1 MPTVH
6 YRSMCSLEKEPVKGL
21 LTQLPKWLWWLTLS
35 IWQGLESPKTQ
46 VSEHPTLWAASSQP
60 NRRIQQAEQHP
71 SLRTSRDQLPLFLLP
86 SLPGNGRS
94 CPWVWVKMNLSP
106 SHCFCKILFITQ
118 WATNGWECSFQFFF
132 YINKNYFEM
141 CVYVCAVCCIYVACV
156 SVCTCMHARTPV

>member
-6 YRSMCSLEKEPVKGL
+6 YRSMSSLEKEPVKGL

-71 SLRTSRDQLPLFLLP
+71 SLRMSRDQLLY
-86 SLPGNGRS
+86 S
-94 CPWVWVKMNLSP
+94 CYIASW
-106 SHCFCKILFITQ
+106 Q
-118 WATNGWECSFQFFF
+118 W
-132 YINKNYFEM
+132 
-141 CVYVCAVCCIYVACV
+141 
-156 SVCTCMHARTPV
+156 

>member
-6 YRSMCSLEKEPVKGL
+6 YSSMCSLEKEPVKGL

-60 NRRIQQAEQHP
+60 NRRTQQVEQHP
-71 SLRTSRDQLPLFLLP
+71 SLKMSRDQLPLFLLP
-86 SLPGNGRS
+86 SLPGKGRS

-106 SHCFCKILFITQ
+106 SHCFCKILFTTQ
-118 WATNGWECSFQFFF
+118 WATNGWECSFHFFTL
-132 YINKNYFEM
+132 IKITLR
-141 CVYVCAVCCIYVACV
+141 CVCMYVQCVVYMWRVC
-156 SVCTCMHARTPV
+156 VCTCMHACTPV